1 MTFELGFT
9 EQIPKIL
16 EDNSEHFRTFEKRF
30 LKENEPKKPRN
41 IFGTEK
47 FQDYF

>member
-16 EDNSEHFRTFEKRF
+16 EDIRNTFGLFEKHY

-41 IFGTEK
+41 IFRTVNR
-47 FQDYF
+47 